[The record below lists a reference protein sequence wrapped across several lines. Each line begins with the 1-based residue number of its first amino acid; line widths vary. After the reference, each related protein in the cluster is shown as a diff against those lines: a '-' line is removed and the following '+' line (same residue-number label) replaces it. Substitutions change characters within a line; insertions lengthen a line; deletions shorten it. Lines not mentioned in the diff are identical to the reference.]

1 MYHNAIH
8 TREEQTDI
16 RREPRRDNRPC
27 KKVLRRAQR
36 HYSGQNGVPIVSRD
50 CFTVVSKK
58 APNNISLSTK
68 RRIQAI
74 RTHPM
79 SDYRDKVKSINKKY
93 VPKSLSPSDK
103 KKQVKSIIQ
112 GTDRPKVKAT
122 KRRSTYAVS
131 FEKKFGYKITDKRVE
146 KELISAEGI
155 KQILN
160 KGKGAYYSA
169 GSRPNTTA
177 QQWGYARLAS
187 VLVGGPARK
196 VDQKIYDNYKK

>member
-1 MYHNAIH
+1 MH
-8 TREEQTDI
+8 
-16 RREPRRDNRPC
+16 
-27 KKVLRRAQR
+27 
-36 HYSGQNGVPIVSRD
+36 IVSRD
-50 CFTVVSKK
+50 CYTVVPQKASK
-58 APNNISLSTK
+58 NISLSTK

-74 RTHPM
+74 RAHTR

-93 VPKSLSPSDK
+93 VPKSLNAEDK
-103 KKQVKSIIQ
+103 KKQVKSIIE
-112 GTDRPKVKAT
+112 GTDRPPVKAP
-122 KRRSTYAVS
+122 KKRSTYAVS
-131 FEKKFGYKITDKRVE
+131 FEKKFGYKITDNRVA

-160 KGKGAYYSA
+160 KGRGAYYSA

-196 VDQKIYDNYKK
+196 VDKAIYDKYKKT